1 MPRIITIGREFGS
14 GGRELGR
21 RLAETLGYAYYDKEI
36 IDEIAKNTPY
46 SKEYIEEVS
55 EADPVPLF
63 PIRYGSTLNPSP
75 DPGVSMALDVLSAQS
90 KILRELAL
98 KSDCVI
104 IGRAA
109 DYLLRDLHP
118 YRIFVYATI
127 ESRLQRC
134 LKREKGDHSPKQL
147 LKGIKRIDKKRKK
160 YYQFVTGRDWGE
172 WTNYDL
178 LVNTSFASIPEVV
191 TMLSSIFPHHGGD

>member
-21 RLAETLGYAYYDKEI
+21 RLAEKLGYAYYDKEI

-75 DPGVSMALDVLSAQS
+75 DPGVSMALDVLSAQN
-90 KILRELAL
+90 KILRDLAL

-127 ESRLQRC
+127 ESRLQR
-134 LKREKGDHSPKQL
+134 
-147 LKGIKRIDKKRKK
+147 
-160 YYQFVTGRDWGE
+160 W